1 MSALET
7 QYELFGSNAF
17 GDSTDM
23 AKGVSTA
30 TREADP
36 LPQTPPRSQAQV
48 HTYGSLSAMEAAC
61 RQCRGCGLAA
71 NRNHVVIS
79 RGNPRARLMLVGE
92 GPGQH
97 EDESG
102 LPFVGRAGQLLDRIL
117 ASVGID
123 RDHGLYVCNVVKC
136 RPPNNRKPTTE
147 EMASCRPWL
156 QEQIRL
162 VDPAIVLLAG
172 ASAVEGLLGIK
183 GGITRLRG
191 RWIERDGKAYM
202 PVFHPSYLLRNASR
216 EKGKPKWLTWEDF
229 KAVRARLDS
238 LDDDA
243 VAGGRTNEIRCEP

>member
-1 MSALET
+1 MITLET
-7 QYELFGSNAF
+7 QYELFGSNASA
-17 GDSTDM
+17 GSNDV
-23 AKGVSTA
+23 ARAAAA
-30 TREADP
+30 TPRVADP
-36 LPQTPPRSQAQV
+36 LHKTPSRSPDQV
-48 HTYGSLSAMEAAC
+48 HAYGSLAAMEAAC
-61 RQCRGCGLAA
+61 VKCQCCSLATS
-71 NRNHVVIS
+71 RNHVVIS

-123 RDHGLYVCNVVKC
+123 RDHGLYICNVVKC
-136 RPPNNRKPTTE
+136 RPPNNRKPTAE

-162 VDPAIVLLAG
+162 VNPAIVLLAG

-238 LDDDA
+238 LDGDA
-243 VAGGRTNEIRCEP
+243 VAGGEGR

>member
-1 MSALET
+1 MITLET
-7 QYELFGSNAF
+7 QYELFGSNAS
-17 GDSTDM
+17 GGSND
-23 AKGVSTA
+23 AAPNAAA
-30 TREADP
+30 TPRVADP
-36 LPQTPPRSQAQV
+36 LHQTPSRSPEQLHA
-48 HTYGSLSAMEAAC
+48 YASLAAMEAAC
-61 RQCRGCGLAA
+61 VTCQGCGLATS
-71 NRNHVVIS
+71 RNHVVIS

-123 RDHGLYVCNVVKC
+123 RDHGLYICNVVKC
-136 RPPNNRKPTTE
+136 RPPNNRKPTAE

-162 VDPAIVLLAG
+162 VNPAIVLLAG

-238 LDDDA
+238 LDSSA
-243 VAGGRTNEIRCEP
+243 VAGGEDG